1 VSTNFDVLG
10 IGNALMDILVPVDDA
25 FLSEHGLE
33 KGSMALID
41 NDRVK
46 VLGDAFQSTSES
58 PREIAGGS
66 AGNTVVGIAK
76 MGVKAAYLAKIGQDG
91 VGTRLAEGY
100 REAGLHFSSTP
111 STTGTPSGQCLI
123 AVTPDGQRTMS
134 TCLGT
139 NTEFGLEDINE
150 AEIKRAGTIYMEGYL
165 FDDESAKAGFV
176 KAAEIAQANNRL
188 VALTLSDSFCVGRHR
203 ASFAQLVDH
212 HVNIL
217 FANEDEMMALAEADD
232 LETAIKA
239 FARDGLTLCVTRS
252 EKGSL
257 IIDSGKRY
265 DIPAAP
271 VAKVVDTT
279 GAGDQY
285 AAGVLAGRAKGLS
298 WDKAGYL
305 GSLAAAEVISHF
317 GARPEKTIQLED

>member
-1 VSTNFDVLG
+1 MSTNFDVLG

-46 VLGDAFQSTSES
+46 VLGGAFQNASET

-91 VGTRLAEGY
+91 VGKRLAEGY
-100 REAGLHFSSTP
+100 RDAGLHFSSTP

-150 AEIKRAGTIYMEGYL
+150 EEIKQAGTIYMEGYL

-203 ASFAQLVDH
+203 ASFAQLVEH

-217 FANEDEMMALAEADD
+217 FANEDEMMALAEKDD
-232 LETAIKA
+232 LDAAIKV

-271 VAKVVDTT
+271 AAKVVDTT

-317 GARPEKTIQLED
+317 GARPEKVIELEF

>member
-1 VSTNFDVLG
+1 MDTNFDVLG
-10 IGNALMDILVPVDDA
+10 IGNALMDILVPVEDA
-25 FLSEHGLE
+25 FLSEHALD

-41 NDRVK
+41 NDRVR
-46 VLGDAFQSTSES
+46 VLGEAFNAASEA

-100 REAGLHFSSTP
+100 RDAGLHFSSTR

-139 NTEFGLEDINE
+139 NTEFGVVDIKED
-150 AEIKRAGTIYMEGYL
+150 EIKGAATIYLEGYL
-165 FDDESAKAGFV
+165 FDADTAKAGFV
-176 KAAEIAQANNRL
+176 KAAEIAQAHNRD

-203 ASFAQLVDH
+203 ASFAQLVKH
-212 HVNIL
+212 HVTIL
-217 FANEDEMMALAEADD
+217 FANEDEMMALAETDD
-232 LETAIKA
+232 LEAAIKA
-239 FARDGLTLCVTRS
+239 FTRDGLTLCVTRS

-257 IIDSGKRY
+257 IIDGAERY
-265 DIPAAP
+265 DIPAAH
-271 VAKVVDTT
+271 VEKVVDTT

-298 WDKAGYL
+298 WAEAGYL

-317 GARPEKTIQLED
+317 GARPERAIEMP